1 MQEAVVNV
9 ISNVDCGDY
18 LTRNTSSNAIK
29 KIKLK
34 QTLAKGV
41 NDQLICT
48 VGIRNGTVYSVGAHT
63 ASYYFKIHVAV

>member
-18 LTRNTSSNAIK
+18 LTGNTSSNAIK

-63 ASYYFKIHVAV
+63 SSYYFKIHVAV